1 MTKEELGEILKQ
13 RREFLNIKQA
23 DLAEIAK
30 VGLRYLIEIENGK
43 GNPSIGNL
51 EKILN
56 VLGLQL
62 EIKVKKK

>member
-1 MTKEELGEILKQ
+1 MNKQDLGKILKQ
-13 RREFLNIKQA
+13 RRELLNIKQA

-30 VGLRYLIEIENGK
+30 VGLRYLIDIENGK

-56 VLGLQL
+56 VLGLQI
-62 EIKVKKK
+62 EIKAKS